1 MKLGTIT
8 VRLEYKFPDSMS
20 NEDIENKLQNVELPE
35 QYVED
40 SYEYVGIWD
49 TSTNKWEY
57 EG

>member
-8 VRLEYKFPDSMS
+8 VRLEYEFPDSMS